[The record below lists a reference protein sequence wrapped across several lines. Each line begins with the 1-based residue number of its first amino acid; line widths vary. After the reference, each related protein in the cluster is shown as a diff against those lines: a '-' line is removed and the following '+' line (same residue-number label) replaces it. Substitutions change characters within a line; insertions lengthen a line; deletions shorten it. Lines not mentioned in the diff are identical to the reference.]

1 MMFYETKFQLFPHS
15 GWCCS
20 KNQLPFIHH
29 KIGDVCAIDNYKQIV
44 SSFNWHYLSILYCL
58 EKEPIWK
65 LSWVK
70 TWLINEEKSWVWPK
84 SLLCKK
90 DHCFDSSS
98 MYSISTSSE
107 FKCILSWY
115 TFTSHLA
122 RFLRTSENGITSYS
136 SLQTKVM
143 MHSVL

>member
-70 TWLINEEKSWVWPK
+70 TWLINKEKSEFNPK
-84 SLLCKK
+84 VFFAKRTTVLTLQACIALVLVQNSNAFSL
-90 DHCFDSSS
+90 D
-98 MYSISTSSE
+98 
-107 FKCILSWY
+107 IL
-115 TFTSHLA
+115 
-122 RFLRTSENGITSYS
+122 LRVTLRDFYG
-136 SLQTKVM
+136 LPKM
-143 MHSVL
+143 A